1 MLHDDRAS
9 AQCRT
14 PNVVF
19 LTCILILALFTVG
32 IDCMEIVKEVN
43 HIYSWN
49 TAITEVIGINIFFFF
64 KLYNF

>member
-1 MLHDDRAS
+1 M
-9 AQCRT
+9 
-14 PNVVF
+14 
-19 LTCILILALFTVG
+19 VG

-64 KLYNF
+64 LKLYNF